1 MYNGWLCVCACC
13 PLSCW
18 LYLIAHSTSNVT
30 SRAFWRFY
38 VAPRVCICAVRM
50 YASVC
55 HWYNCCGFT
64 NIRIYTHT
72 PHVASLS
79 SLFLLLML
87 LLPLYYCVR
96 HVLMLMRYVYIALRL
111 MTDIFTIFTSS
122 RNILNLQLQHF
133 CKYTLEFD
141 ENPLENQ
148 SAVVETPLLGRSLF
162 YQSKMRSDS
171 RSELWREPGR

>member
-1 MYNGWLCVCACC
+1 MRVLSAIMLVVLDCSFHFECHFTCFLTILRCAARVYMCRAYVCECL
-13 PLSCW
+13 PLVQ
-18 LYLIAHSTSNVT
+18 LL
-30 SRAFWRFY
+30 
-38 VAPRVCICAVRM
+38 
-50 YASVC
+50 
-55 HWYNCCGFT
+55 
-64 NIRIYTHT
+64 RIHKYSYIHT
-72 PHVASLS
+72 PHVAPLS

-148 SAVVETPLLGRSLF
+148 SAVVETPLLGKSLL